1 MWAGRLPLSE
11 AANRDFS
18 CGLLFR
24 QGGIPLDMT
33 GWTFAMQL
41 RVQPGQSG
49 AALVSLVGPAGG
61 IAATPAELA
70 GGRLS
75 IYIAKATLDPLRLT
89 GETRPL
95 HYDLVATLPDGRLF
109 GLLEGPFDLY
119 PGVTR

>member
-18 CGLLFR
+18 CGLVFL
-24 QGGIPLDMT
+24 QGGLPLDMT

-49 AALVSLVGPAGG
+49 AALVSITGPAGG
-61 IAATPAELA
+61 IAATAAELA
-70 GGRLS
+70 GGILS
-75 IYIAKATLDPLRLT
+75 IYIPRATLDPLRLT
-89 GETRPL
+89 GDVRHL
-95 HYDLVATLPDGRLF
+95 HYDLVATLPGGRIF